1 MSGKVYL
8 VGSGPGDPGLI
19 TVKGLEI
26 IRSADCIIY
35 DYLANP
41 ALLGEARP
49 DAEVIYAGK
58 RVHHHHIDQDAIN
71 ALLVE
76 KAGEGKVICR
86 LKGGD
91 PFVFGRGGEECLAL
105 VDAGIRFEIVPGVSS
120 TSAVPAYAGIPITH
134 RGIASDVAFVTGHEG
149 PDKDISSIDWE
160 KLALGVGT
168 LVFVMGIT
176 NLPTITKELIS
187 NGRDPETPVALIRWG
202 TTAKQQTLIGTL
214 ADIADKAAAHGFKP
228 PAIIV
233 IGDVVKLREKLSW
246 VEDLPLFGRRV
257 IVTRAQTQ
265 TSKFSRALREL
276 GAEPVEIP
284 MIRTIEAPD
293 YSTLDEAIVKQAK
306 GASFDWIILTSV
318 NGVTSFI
325 DRLSHHGLDVRALAG
340 SKIVAVGPAT
350 AKRARAAG
358 IHPDLVPA
366 NYIAEGVL
374 ETMKDHGVV
383 AGQTVLM
390 PRALVAREFL
400 PKELT
405 ALGLIVTDAAAYE
418 TVPAAN
424 SKELLNSALASET
437 IDYVT
442 FTSSSTAS
450 NFCEMID
457 DKSQLGDVK
466 VVSIGAATSQTLRDN
481 GMPVH
486 IEATV
491 STIPGMVDAIQA
503 DVS

>member
-1 MSGKVYL
+1 MSL
-8 VGSGPGDPGLI
+8 FPP
-19 TVKGLEI
+19 
-26 IRSADCIIY
+26 
-35 DYLANP
+35 
-41 ALLGEARP
+41 
-49 DAEVIYAGK
+49 VI
-58 RVHHHHIDQDAIN
+58 
-71 ALLVE
+71 
-76 KAGEGKVICR
+76 
-86 LKGGD
+86 
-91 PFVFGRGGEECLAL
+91 
-105 VDAGIRFEIVPGVSS
+105 
-120 TSAVPAYAGIPITH
+120 PAYAGIPITH